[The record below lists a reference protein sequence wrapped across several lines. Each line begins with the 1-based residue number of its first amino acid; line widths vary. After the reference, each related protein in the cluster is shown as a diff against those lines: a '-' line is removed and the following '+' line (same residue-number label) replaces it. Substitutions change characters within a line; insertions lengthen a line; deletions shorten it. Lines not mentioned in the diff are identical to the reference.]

1 MEWEFIIK
9 LILAIL
15 GAALVAGGIVAYR
28 RSENTGVKSLSAAAI
43 SAGVVMWAFILI
55 TTQVT
60 SEAGG
65 PGATLTPSIEVQGIS
80 VDGTR

>member
-15 GAALVAGGIVAYR
+15 GTALVAGGIVAYR

-43 SAGVVMWAFILI
+43 SAGVVMWAVILI

-65 PGATLTPSIEVQGIS
+65 PGVTLTPSIEVQGIS
-80 VDGTR
+80 VDGTP